1 MAHAT
6 PKKLKMT
13 AAQMQAAAKA
23 KGKSGEKVNIGD
35 LMERC

>member
-1 MAHAT
+1 MAHPT

-23 KGKSGEKVNIGD
+23 KGNGGGKLNIGD

>member
-1 MAHAT
+1 MAHPT
-6 PKKLKMT
+6 PKKKPMT

-23 KGKSGEKVNIGD
+23 KGKGGEKVNIGD

>member
-13 AAQMQAAAKA
+13 AAQMQAAAMA
-23 KGKSGEKVNIGD
+23 KGKGGGTLNIGD

>member
-1 MAHAT
+1 
-6 PKKLKMT
+6 MT

-23 KGKSGEKVNIGD
+23 KGKGGGKLNIGD

>member
-1 MAHAT
+1 
-6 PKKLKMT
+6 MT

-23 KGKSGEKVNIGD
+23 KGKGGGQKVNIGD